1 MSHLKSAVR
10 PGVGASI
17 TIVLLAL
24 AAGSW
29 WVTVELAGTMS
40 GSGMAMPMLS
50 LGPFLLAWAVM
61 MAAMML
67 PAIAPVVRLYNHA
80 AAAGR
85 VAPTGYFVLGY
96 LVVWALSGLP
106 AFLLWQAMAM
116 PLMEG
121 ETWALSAAGGTLLAA
136 GIYQVLPLKRAC
148 LRHCRSPMSY
158 FMRQKRPLD
167 RPSGAARAGAI
178 HGTYC
183 FGCCVALMVV
193 LVGVAAMQPW
203 WAAVLAVVIYVER
216 NGRMGEAFSLAVA
229 AALIALGGAA
239 VIEPSL
245 VSSLI

>member
-1 MSHLKSAVR
+1 
-10 PGVGASI
+10 
-17 TIVLLAL
+17 
-24 AAGSW
+24 
-29 WVTVELAGTMS
+29 
-40 GSGMAMPMLS
+40 MPMLS

-67 PAIAPVVRLYNHA
+67 PAVAPVVRLYNRA

-85 VAPTGYFVLGY
+85 VAPTAYFVLGY
-96 LVVWALSGLP
+96 LLVWTLSGLP

-116 PLMEG
+116 PLMDAEI
-121 ETWALSAAGGTLLAA
+121 WALRAAGGTLLAA
-136 GIYQVLPLKRAC
+136 GVYQVLPLKKAC

-158 FMRQKRPLD
+158 FMRQGRSLD
-167 RPSGAARAGAI
+167 RPSGAAWSGAV

-229 AALIALGGAA
+229 AALIVLGGAA

-245 VSSLI
+245 VSSLM